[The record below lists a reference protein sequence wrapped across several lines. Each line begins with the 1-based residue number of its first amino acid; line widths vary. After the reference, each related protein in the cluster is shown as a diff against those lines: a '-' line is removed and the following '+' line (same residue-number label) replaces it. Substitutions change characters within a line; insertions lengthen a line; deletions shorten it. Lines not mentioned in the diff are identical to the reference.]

1 MKENWGDYGQKL
13 GIIEGVR
20 RMRKKNYKGRRIT
33 RKLSKCLTIFKAY
46 DNVQNAYADVLENDS
61 LVATIQCNVQFEDP
75 ELSEYTSD
83 FVCTKTDGSV
93 FVRECMYRKNVLR
106 ERSIKLLNASQAYWF
121 KRGVIDWKVVIDA
134 EAK

>member
-1 MKENWGDYGQKL
+1 
-13 GIIEGVR
+13 
-20 RMRKKNYKGRRIT
+20 MRKKNYKGRRIT